1 MEGMGGLEQLAR
13 GTLAGRSPLQSHAEL
28 RWRLT
33 KEFRLDLTKEMPHLE
48 SHETPLLG
56 KRGRVYVG
64 IFAIFVKDRW

>member
-1 MEGMGGLEQLAR
+1 MEGMGGMEQLAC

-33 KEFRLDLTKEMPHLE
+33 KEFRPDLTEETPHLE
-48 SHETPLLG
+48 SPEMPLLG

-64 IFAIFVKDRW
+64 IFAIFV